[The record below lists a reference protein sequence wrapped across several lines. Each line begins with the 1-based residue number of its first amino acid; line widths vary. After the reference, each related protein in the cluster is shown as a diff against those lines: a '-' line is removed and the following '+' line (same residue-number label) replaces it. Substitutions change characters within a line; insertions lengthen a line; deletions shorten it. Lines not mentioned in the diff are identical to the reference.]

1 MKRRDFIRS
10 ISLSALGAFLP
21 WKVLAADSSKAR
33 VTLRRSDERGFADHG
48 WLKTK
53 HSFSF
58 ANYRDPKHMGFK
70 NLRVI
75 NQDIVVPLEGFPTHP
90 HTDMEIVTYVLS
102 GEVKHKD
109 TLGNSTIIKRGE
121 IQKMTAGTG
130 IQHSEYN
137 SSSLQDVHFMQ
148 IWIEPSLEGIQ
159 PIYEQKAIDGFGKEG
174 LICVASEAGRKGGL
188 YLNAKADIFRGKFS
202 EKTSA
207 TYRSSRE
214 GSVWIQVISGS
225 VTVGKVLAQSGDG
238 LRIEKGSKLHL
249 QAGAGTEF
257 LLFDLA

>member
-1 MKRRDFIRS
+1 MKRRDFVRS
-10 ISLSALGAFLP
+10 ISLSALGALLP
-21 WKVLAADSSKAR
+21 LKVFASDNNKAR
-33 VTLRRSDERGFADHG
+33 VTLRPSGERGSADHG

-137 SSSLQDVHFMQ
+137 SSSLQDVHFLQ
-148 IWIEPSLEGIQ
+148 IWIEPSLEGVQ

-174 LICVASEAGRKGGL
+174 LICVASEAARKGGL

-202 EKTSA
+202 EKTST

-225 VTVGKVLAQSGDG
+225 VSVGKVQAQAGDG
-238 LRIEKGSKLHL
+238 VRIERGNKLNL